1 MNVET
6 LLAYGLAVAAGWLLR
21 HLGVGAGIKS
31 PSATA
36 GGSAGGTG
44 VSPVAGPSRLSVMTT
59 LKADID
65 QIVKS
70 AVEAAVKQA
79 VDDIKNTAVP
89 PAPRQAS

>member
-6 LLAYGLAVAAGWLLR
+6 LLIYGLSAAGGWLLR
-21 HLGVGAGIKS
+21 HYGIGAGIKT
-31 PSATA
+31 PGAA
-36 GGSAGGTG
+36 PIGRI
-44 VSPVAGPSRLSVMTT
+44 PVMAT

-79 VDDIKNTAVP
+79 IDDIKSSAVP
-89 PAPRQAS
+89 STAR